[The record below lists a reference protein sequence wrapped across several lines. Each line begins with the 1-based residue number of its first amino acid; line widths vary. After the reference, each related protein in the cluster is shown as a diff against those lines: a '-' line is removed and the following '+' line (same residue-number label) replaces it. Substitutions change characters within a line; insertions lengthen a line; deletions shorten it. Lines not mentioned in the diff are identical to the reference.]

1 MVAGTWKIIHCVCFF
16 SLAEK
21 FRRHKIANNAFS
33 LFLISINGRNA
44 ANHRYLHATISIS
57 LLQIAL
63 TMCELA
69 VLYGRGAALRPR
81 FNVVNRTIFHISDRL
96 SANPADCPTIID
108 ELPLNE
114 LNLLVFNV
122 LQAVLV
128 ALRHPI
134 LAYSMLLLPPAIPR
148 HDAHLFFLNNS
159 AISFICVSA
168 GSSLST
174 TLFQYTQVLL
184 VMSCVQH
191 PSIHWRVFL
200 FCAVRPLFC
209 AVARFF
215 FEDDTSTIS
224 PPFC

>member
-1 MVAGTWKIIHCVCFF
+1 MLFC
-16 SLAEK
+16 
-21 FRRHKIANNAFS
+21 
-33 LFLISINGRNA
+33 FLISINGRNA
-44 ANHRYLHATISIS
+44 ANHRYLNATISIT
-57 LLQIAL
+57 LLQITL

-69 VLYGRGAALRPR
+69 VLYGCRAALRPR
-81 FNVVNRTIFHISDRL
+81 FYVVNRTIFHVSDRL
-96 SANPADCPTIID
+96 PANPADRPTIID

-114 LNLLVFNV
+114 LDLLMFNIV
-122 LQAVLV
+122 QAVSV
-128 ALRHPI
+128 ALRPPI
-134 LAYSMLLLPPAIPR
+134 LRYSMLLLPPTIPR
-148 HDAHLFFLNNS
+148 HYAHFFFLNNS

-191 PSIHWRVFL
+191 PSMHCRVFL
-200 FCAVRPLFC
+200 SCAVRPLFC

-224 PPFC
+224 PPLC